1 MVLFRQLEKDR
12 NFKVILSFL
21 RVLFKMG
28 VLILM

>member
-1 MVLFRQLEKDR
+1 MVLFRQLEKDG